1 MQTKFLPLYCLA
13 GEWSLCYF
21 SLSIDFVVG
30 YVNPNRKRTFCT
42 ESGGIAWAI
51 ESCTSGGPYNQSAN
65 RLGNW
70 GHQVSLVLGE
80 VVISL
85 SMKRIVSKSGK
96 QILTV
101 YRKNW
106 FWDADSCSL
115 CIFVVVVA
123 VVTICFVSFFALFV
137 VFFFF
142 FFFFLAWFG
151 FQWEKRCWP

>member
-1 MQTKFLPLYCLA
+1 MIVPSEEKLVCKLSSCLYIVWPVNGACAISVSVLILLLVMWVQTGREPC
-13 GEWSLCYF
+13 
-21 SLSIDFVVG
+21 I
-30 YVNPNRKRTFCT
+30 T
-42 ESGGIAWAI
+42 WAI
-51 ESCTSGGPYNQSAN
+51 ESCPSGGPYNQSAN

-85 SMKRIVSKSGK
+85 SMKKIVSKSGK

-106 FWDADSCSL
+106 FLDADSCSP
-115 CIFVVVVA
+115 CIFVIVVA
-123 VVTICFVSFFALFV
+123 VVTICFVSLFAFLV

-142 FFFFLAWFG
+142 LTWFG